1 MIRTPRSLLLVSA
14 VQVIERKQFAAFVRI
29 CIWKI
34 HCSVLIAAATAVVAA
49 AAITVNEFQVFKR
62 THPKNHLSHTWT
74 AKTGIPVP
82 FFVLISTHICTQTQ
96 TLAHTHSKRTTEFAT
111 LAAWTHGLV
120 CVCVR
125 SFVRICA
132 EQELLEFHCYIW
144 QKLHDIRFSR
154 SLNTDQINT
163 FIQEITPKPRGSK
176 Y

>member
-1 MIRTPRSLLLVSA
+1 MIKLTLFDFFDAIQLIRTPRSLLLVSA
-14 VQVIERKQFAAFVRI
+14 VQVIERKQFAACVRI

-34 HCSVLIAAATAVVAA
+34 RCSVLIAIAGIAAAVAA
-49 AAITVNEFQVFKR
+49 AAAAAIAVNEIRVFKR
-62 THPKNHLSHTWT
+62 THPKNHLSHTCT

-132 EQELLEFHCYIW
+132 EQELLEFHCYI
-144 QKLHDIRFSR
+144 
-154 SLNTDQINT
+154 
-163 FIQEITPKPRGSK
+163 
-176 Y
+176 